1 SVGKNGREIFGMPI
15 PDALLTDAIKRAP
28 YYGGYQAHDA
38 EYQKYLEEER
48 SKAEGKAVPKPP
60 KAKVTKPKVSKPASD
75 TAPKPT
81 SSQPPKPTHAP
92 TGSTKI
98 IQGKATK
105 NHMLKS
111 TLKLVDEFVN
121 EGVPVKEPAY
131 LDEETD
137 IQQALELSLKEQE
150 ECTQG
155 PARLMVIRE
164 TEYGKFQ
171 PLPQAQ
177 GKGKEK
183 VTDEQAAH
191 DLLTLQTQKRKTL
204 AEQFI
209 FQRRTSMITGLS
221 RDDKSLSLDAE
232 SELADSEMEFDK
244 PDISTSTLVVNF
256 SMTSHLM
263 PTKRRHAEAEV
274 ELIVTVT
281 IQQDTSSVPPMQ
293 FKAHE
298 DHKNL
303 YEALQNSLECEYS
316 NQLLADLDEARRK
329 KRKKHDSPRT
339 PSGSPHQQ
347 PPPPPPAGASGAL
360 GTSGTSGSSQPP
372 LPPPT
377 SSTGT
382 SRERP
387 ASLEPAWTI
396 PSSNMIDVENNWA
409 IALASTYVPP
419 TEHSL
424 LAKIGDMIT
433 FMNWYCQQVNKT
445 GLTQADLE
453 GQAYEVIKAFHP
465 DVVHLQFQMEE
476 CHKPALSISKI
487 KAARYPDFRLELLK
501 FYIDHHAVASRR
513 KKVRTHMR
521 ILSAVRILAFSRYG
535 YDYLKEIVLRIAD
548 YQEYTIAEKDF
559 KNLYP
564 SDFEDLNLLLLQG
577 HLDHLT
583 GSDKC
588 MLSTTVNLWTRNLVI
603 RQRVE
608 GFQLVIESYQKQ
620 LNLTK
625 PRWDA
630 KGYDDGTLMKV
641 LEALDYRVKEY
652 KVNQLNP
659 ETHDQK
665 DLLKL
670 EMLCWWSSRR
680 Y

>member
-1 SVGKNGREIFGMPI
+1 MPI

-28 YYGGYQAHDA
+28 YYGGYQAHVA

-105 NHMLKS
+105 NRMLKS

-137 IQQALELSLKEQE
+137 IQQALELSLKEQV

-155 PARLMVIRE
+155 PARLM
-164 TEYGKFQ
+164 T
-171 PLPQAQ
+171 P
-177 GKGKEK
+177 
-183 VTDEQAAH
+183 
-191 DLLTLQTQKRKTL
+191 KRKTQ

-244 PDISTSTLVVNF
+244 PDISTKTSTSVVNF

-263 PTKRRHAEAEV
+263 PTKRRHAEAKV

-303 YEALQNSLECEYS
+303 YEALQNSLECEYL
-316 NQLLADLDEARRK
+316 NQFLADLNEARRK
-329 KRKKHDSPRT
+329 KRKKHESPRT

-347 PPPPPPAGASGAL
+347 PPPPPPAGASSAL
-360 GTSGTSGSSQPP
+360 GTSRTSGSSQPP
-372 LPPPT
+372 PPPPT

-382 SRERP
+382 SRGNQRQGSEALSLSKTATSTPEISNKSATLTPPPTDTLMHDDSTLDAQVHLSDDKATRDDHLPKADIRKDWWKPIHETERP
-387 ASLEPAWTI
+387 ASPKPAWTI
-396 PSSNMIDVENNWA
+396 PSSNMTDVENNWA
-409 IALASTYVPP
+409 IALASTYIPP

-445 GLTQADLE
+445 ELTQADLE

-465 DVVHLQFQMEE
+465 DVVHL
-476 CHKPALSISKI
+476 
-487 KAARYPDFRLELLK
+487 Y
-501 FYIDHHAVASRR
+501 
-513 KKVRTHMR
+513 
-521 ILSAVRILAFSRYG
+521 AVRILAFSRYG

-564 SDFEDLNLLLLQG
+564 SEFEDLNLLLLQG
-577 HLDHLT
+577 HLDHLS

-603 RQRVE
+603 RQQIYK
-608 GFQLVIESYQKQ
+608 FS
-620 LNLTK
+620 
-625 PRWDA
+625 
-630 KGYDDGTLMKV
+630 DGTLMKV

-652 KVNQLNP
+652 KVNRLNP
-659 ETHDQK
+659 GNHNEDGNPSRANIKQ
-665 DLLKL
+665 DLEKYEHAGLKVTT
-670 EMLCWWSSRR
+670 SHGGNTSQQR
-680 Y
+680 